1 MVTTKVSPFSMPVN
15 IVHFKV
21 HFIVTFVVMKNCCG
35 LLQGNQNICKSPDEY
50 TINVASSRGL
60 KEFQF
65 DQIFMPDSTQE
76 KVFEDTNV
84 SVVCK

>member
-1 MVTTKVSPFSMPVN
+1 M
-15 IVHFKV
+15 
-21 HFIVTFVVMKNCCG
+21 CC
-35 LLQGNQNICKSPDEY
+35 QGNHNVAKSPDEY
-50 TINVASSRGL
+50 TIQMEAGRGM

-84 SVVCK
+84 SSRFAWSLLTAISQLSTVKP